1 VIARLADRLRRLH
14 RSDEGFSLSELMISM
29 SIMSVVTIISVNG
42 FLDMFRTTDTTQD
55 AALAQT
61 STMLSFSKLDR
72 EVRYAQRINAPY
84 RRSNGD
90 YAVEYV
96 VPDGT
101 GTPQC
106 IRLTLPSAGGAL
118 MRLQWPEANAT
129 SSGTATTVALDMAPD
144 NGSANPFVVTPG
156 GGTSTSNFDRIEVKI
171 KSSIGVT
178 GAGAVRR
185 FDLLY
190 TALNTVATTTALL
203 PCSQT

>member
-72 EVRYAQRINAPY
+72 EIRYAKRINTPY
-84 RRSNGD
+84 QRADGAW
-90 YAVEYV
+90 AVEYV
-96 VPDGT
+96 IPDGS
-101 GTPQC
+101 GVSQC
-106 IRLTLPSAGGAL
+106 VRLTVPTAGGAL
-118 MRLQWPEANAT
+118 TRQQWPQANTVA
-129 SSGTATTVALDMAPD
+129 SGTPATVALDMAAD
-144 NGSANPFVVTPG
+144 NGTANPFLVTPG
-156 GGTSTSNFDRIEVKI
+156 GGTSSNFDRIEIKL

-178 GAGAVRR
+178 GAGAVSR
-185 FDLLY
+185 FDLLF
-190 TALNTVATTTALL
+190 TALNTVAVGTDLL
-203 PCSQT
+203 SCSQT